1 MNKLILLIVLVTLCP
16 IFELSAQTSNQISG
30 RVVTANDGKPL
41 PGATISIN
49 NTNTAVQSAK
59 DGTFTILAKTASGIL
74 TITYTGYQTKEV
86 GFNINTKTIEI
97 KMQEANNSFDDIQ
110 VIGYGK
116 TTKGLNTGSVSS
128 INAKQIEQQPVTNV
142 LSALS
147 GRMPGVFIQTT
158 NGLPGGNISVQ
169 IRGKGSIAAGTDPLY
184 IVDGVPFVGTSP
196 NGTNNAVSTNNIAGN
211 ISPLN
216 NINPSDIESINVL
229 KDADATAIYG
239 SRGANGVVLITTKKA
254 KSGDTQYNFNLQQ
267 GFSRAASTPKL
278 MSLQQYLEVRREA
291 FQNDNRIPSAD
302 PTSTNYAPD
311 LTLWSQTEGTDW
323 PAYLLDNTASSTD
336 LQGTISGGKN
346 NTTFTISGNYRSE
359 DAILAGSNNFQRGGI
374 QTQINHISSN
384 EKFTLNAR
392 SSLTKQ
398 SSIFANPVL
407 NLDRSYL
414 RPPNFP
420 LLLANG
426 EINWYGSSNILAEL
440 DATSKTLTDNII
452 NNLALSYQLLPSL
465 SLKLNSG
472 YTKTSYNQK
481 LIFPSSSL
489 PPGNLNTTSFSQ
501 NSGQSFIVEPQID
514 YNIRIKQLNLTLMAG
529 ATYQNR
535 TNDSQ
540 FIKANDFKVA
550 SLMEDLGS
558 ASIIESRQN
567 SYSNYKYASIFGR
580 LTLNLKNEYLI
591 NATIRRDGS
600 SRFGPGNRY
609 GNFGSIGAAW
619 LFSNNEFVKNNIS
632 WISHGK
638 IRGSIGTSGNDQ
650 IGDYQ
655 YLSTY
660 SSPGGNLYQDAVT
673 IRPSRISN
681 TDFHWE
687 TTTKAD
693 LGIEIGLFKEKV
705 LLTADYYRSTSR
717 DQLISYT
724 LPRLT
729 GFSDYQANLPAV
741 ILNTGLEMSIEVKLI
756 NRSNLNWSAQ
766 GNITVPKNRLLSF
779 ENFENS
785 SYAQLYKIGEDLSR
799 IRGYQALGV
808 DPTTG
813 NMIYAGKNGNAST
826 TPFDNFTLG
835 KLTPDFYG
843 GFGSSLGYKNLELN
857 VFAQFAQQQSKG
869 DLKRLPG
876 TGVFN
881 NFALTYERW
890 TPSNPSSTVPKATL
904 ASTGLFYP
912 NSSVNVFN
920 TSYLRLKNIS
930 LSYSFNETLLKQI
943 KVNSLRVYAEAQN
956 LLTFWN
962 RDAAV
967 FDPESGVISTTALGR
982 NIPPVKTIV
991 LGLQLNL

>member
-1 MNKLILLIVLVTLCP
+1 MKKTIIFIVLATLCP
-16 IFELSAQTSNQISG
+16 ILKLSAQTNNQISG
-30 RVVTANDGKPL
+30 RVVTANDGKAL
-41 PGATISIN
+41 PSATINIKNSN
-49 NTNTAVQSAK
+49 VTVQSAK
-59 DGTFTILAKTASGIL
+59 DGTFTILAKTASGTL
-74 TITYTGYQTKEV
+74 TIRYTGYQSQEI
-86 GFNINTKTIEI
+86 GFNTNTKTLEI

-116 TTKGLNTGSVSS
+116 TTKRLNTGSIST
-128 INAKQIEQQPVTNV
+128 INAKQIEEQPVTNV

-184 IVDGVPFVGTSP
+184 IVDGVPFEGASP

-254 KSGDTQYNFNLQQ
+254 KAGETQYSFNLQQ
-267 GFSRAASTPKL
+267 GFSRAASSPKL
-278 MSLQQYLEVRREA
+278 MNLQQYLEVRREA

-323 PAYLLDNTASSTD
+323 PAYLLDNTASFTD
-336 LQGTISGGKN
+336 LQGSISGGKN
-346 NTTFTISGNYRSE
+346 NTTFSVSGNYRSE
-359 DAILAGSNNFQRGGI
+359 GAILAGVNNFQRGGI
-374 QTQINHISSN
+374 QTQLNHTSSN
-384 EKFTLNAR
+384 GKFTLNAR

-398 SSIFANPVL
+398 SSVFANPVL

-426 EINWYGSSNILAEL
+426 EINWYGNSNIQAEL
-440 DATSKTLTDNII
+440 DATSKTSTDNII
-452 NNLALSYQLLPSL
+452 SNLALSYQLLPSL

-489 PPGNLNTTSFSQ
+489 PPGSLNTTSFSQ

-514 YNIRIKQLNLTLMAG
+514 YHIRIKELSVNLMAG

-558 ASIIESRQN
+558 AYTIESRQN
-567 SYSNYKYASIFGR
+567 TYSHYKYASIFGR
-580 LTLNLKNEYLI
+580 INLNLKNQYLI

-619 LFSNNEFVKNNIS
+619 VFSNNEFIKDNLS

-660 SSPGGNLYQDAVT
+660 SSPGGNLYQDGVT

-681 TDFHWE
+681 DDFHWE
-687 TTTKAD
+687 STTKANIG
-693 LGIEIGLFKEKV
+693 LEIGLFKEKV

-717 DQLISYT
+717 DQLVSYS

-729 GFSDYQANLPAV
+729 GFSEYQANLPAV
-741 ILNTGLEMSIEVKLI
+741 ILNTGLEMSIELKII

-766 GNITVPKNRLLSF
+766 GNISIPKNRLLSF

-785 SYAQLYKIGEDLSR
+785 SYAQLYKIGEDLTR
-799 IRGYQALGV
+799 IRGYQTLGV
-808 DPTTG
+808 DPATG
-813 NMIYAGKNGNAST
+813 NMIYAGQDGNAST

-843 GFGSSLGYKNLELN
+843 GFGSSLTYQNFELN
-857 VFAQFAQQQSKG
+857 VFAQFVRQQSKG

-881 NFALTYERW
+881 NFALTYQRW
-890 TPSNPSSTVPKATL
+890 TPSNRSTTVPKATL
-904 ASTGLFYP
+904 ASTGVIYP
-912 NSSVNVFN
+912 NSSANVFN

-930 LSYSFNETLLKQI
+930 LSYRFKEAFLKQI
-943 KVNSLRVYAEAQN
+943 KVNSLRLYAEAQN
-956 LLTFWN
+956 LFTIWN
-962 RDAAV
+962 SDAAV
-967 FDPESGVISTTALGR
+967 FDPESGVVSTTALGR

-991 LGLQLNL
+991 LGLQLNF